1 MSEVPE
7 RARPALYLPSAQP
20 SSLTGLALV
29 SSGASRLPL
38 PTTLPCPPRRSVL
51 KLVNCVQQERG
62 ITCGW
67 VAGCGSLDYFGSRL
81 GERRAG
87 TDAALTKDVALTF
100 PWVAP
105 ELEQLRGEVDRAV
118 EHHRHLADTSFTT
131 AADADADDADADA
144 AGSLDSSLASSRGGD
159 AAVPAA
165 DAAAPSVVTPPTSD
179 DERREQLK
187 RQLQQR
193 PPLPST
199 PPAASAI
206 ESSEREPPASAP
218 AGQGRGVRMVHHS
231 TRQRESDVAR
241 DMCEAS
247 SNPNSGLSPGPGP

>member
-1 MSEVPE
+1 MHGLAP
-7 RARPALYLPSAQP
+7 YLPSAQP

-29 SSGASRLPL
+29 SARASRLPL
-38 PTTLPCPPRRSVL
+38 LTALPCPPRRSVL

-118 EHHRHLADTSFTT
+118 EHHRHLADTPFTT
-131 AADADADDADADA
+131 AADDDADADADA
-144 AGSLDSSLASSRGGD
+144 AGSLDSSLASARGGD

-206 ESSEREPPASAP
+206 ESSQREPPGSAP
-218 AGQGRGVRMVHHS
+218 AGQGGGVRMVHHS
-231 TRQRESDVAR
+231 TRQKQSDVAR
-241 DMCEAS
+241 DMCEAA

>member
-1 MSEVPE
+1 M
-7 RARPALYLPSAQP
+7 
-20 SSLTGLALV
+20 
-29 SSGASRLPL
+29 
-38 PTTLPCPPRRSVL
+38 
-51 KLVNCVQQERG
+51 VNCLQQERG

-87 TDAALTKDVALTF
+87 TDAAITKEVALTF

-118 EHHRHLADTSFTT
+118 VHHRHLADGSFTT
-131 AADADADDADADA
+131 DTAAADAADADANANADTD
-144 AGSLDSSLASSRGGD
+144 
-159 AAVPAA
+159 AVPS
-165 DAAAPSVVTPPTSD
+165 DDTAAPSAVVLLTSE
-179 DERREQLK
+179 DERRDQLK

-193 PPLPST
+193 PPMPST

-241 DMCEAS
+241 DMCEAA

>member
-1 MSEVPE
+1 M
-7 RARPALYLPSAQP
+7 
-20 SSLTGLALV
+20 
-29 SSGASRLPL
+29 
-38 PTTLPCPPRRSVL
+38 L

-87 TDAALTKDVALTF
+87 TDAAITKEVALTF

-118 EHHRHLADTSFTT
+118 VHHRHLADGSFTT
-131 AADADADDADADA
+131 DTAAADADDADADDADADA
-144 AGSLDSSLASSRGGD
+144 DTD
-159 AAVPAA
+159 AVPS
-165 DAAAPSVVTPPTSD
+165 DDTAAPSAVVLPTSE

-193 PPLPST
+193 PPMPST

-231 TRQRESDVAR
+231 TRQRQSDVAR
-241 DMCEAS
+241 DMCEAVA
-247 SNPNSGLSPGPGP
+247 NPNSGLSPGPGP